1 MQKCP
6 PKHPAILPEPRTSEP
21 DAESQAF
28 ARVNQILRD
37 NFALSVFQIHAM
49 HEAIRMAGMDLR
61 LRQK

>member
-6 PKHPAILPEPRTSEP
+6 PNRTAVPPGQPLAEP

-28 ARVNQILRD
+28 AGVNQILRD
-37 NFALSVFQIHAM
+37 DFALSVFQVHAM